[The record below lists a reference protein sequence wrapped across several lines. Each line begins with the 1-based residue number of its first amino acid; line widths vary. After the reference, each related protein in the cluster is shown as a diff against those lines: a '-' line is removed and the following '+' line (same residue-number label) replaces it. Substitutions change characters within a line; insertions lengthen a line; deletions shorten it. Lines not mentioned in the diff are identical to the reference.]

1 MWSCASF
8 FFLKITNAPLWDPSE
23 ESPQSDMDGTMEI
36 QTSCGVF
43 HNEVPMPTPP
53 LSNYLLYIPCL
64 SDLLH
69 LPPLCSLSSFHR
81 STHFLTILPLSSLV
95 SPFSLNKPTS
105 SLTMTST
112 PSFHS
117 LWFSQVLERLII
129 FFPFPQFGSAK
140 SCNPRSLL
148 HVSVFS
154 LFFMGLIWCS
164 LQDWKPKCCIWDHGS
179 VIYIVDMIC
188 SSSFCFFVFFF

>member
-1 MWSCASF
+1 MIPCEKKNVQLVGYFGSQQTEIGGAIFDLILHNSIPGSVIHQMDENVIVCEF

-36 QTSCGVF
+36 QTSWGVF

-117 LWFSQVLERLII
+117 L
-129 FFPFPQFGSAK
+129 
-140 SCNPRSLL
+140 
-148 HVSVFS
+148 
-154 LFFMGLIWCS
+154 
-164 LQDWKPKCCIWDHGS
+164 
-179 VIYIVDMIC
+179 
-188 SSSFCFFVFFF
+188 